1 MSLARSSVITDPQV
15 YQHQLESQSLHQPGR
30 ACALLDDGIFVLVNE
45 LFAQRLG
52 YAHPDQLEATN
63 LLDHSVDVEKGELR
77 LFLRQA
83 SQAHPDDDHLPCLA
97 VHLRMANGKLLAAKL
112 YACRARF
119 EGEEVIEIHMVSAE
133 DQKLSNRVR
142 NLPWRLYLCLLCLL
156 AIIVLPNA
164 LLPKLNINNTP
175 STFLPPDAP
184 SRQFNDYVRTIFP
197 NDEVIILLF
206 EGVAL
211 FSDGFLEAYDQ
222 LGLAVSNLEAIDD
235 VITLTN
241 QDHIEGS
248 EEGFSI
254 SPLVDM
260 ETLDD
265 LHPRERL
272 QRATSDRFAR
282 DALVAADGSAIVMVI
297 VPADLDSS
305 LKNLQLEKAI
315 FQLIEEHQLQGYVR
329 AVSGD
334 ITVDVAQMRMI
345 LQDNMLFIPLIVFIG
360 LLLTWLLFHRLLA
373 VVVTGLV
380 IGAVVNT
387 SLALYVLFQQPF
399 NSISSILPPL
409 LSALT
414 ISALVHVYN
423 ALQYTS
429 HRGLNGR
436 KRVQSAMKDVQK
448 PALYSA
454 VTTAVGLASLG
465 FSSIP
470 PIRMFGLSAALGVGL
485 MYVIIIYLLPPIFV
499 QFDRRPWPKRKSGL
513 QYINHFVG
521 ALSGM
526 GMRHPIA
533 VIVVSALI
541 LTATAPFIARIKVE
555 TNLLEFFH
563 SDHPLRSDTAHIEEK
578 LSGTLP
584 LEVVF
589 ISDDPERLLS
599 PEVLQQMREFQ
610 TWLETLDAVDK
621 TLSIADFV
629 EEMHW
634 GFNAEKPEYRSIP
647 EDSSLISQY
656 LFVYDGEDLF
666 DFIDRDYLHSR
677 IAVSANVHG
686 AKEIRE
692 LIHQTQVQLEN
703 TRVFQQDGIRW
714 EISGAGR
721 LFADQEKL
729 LISGQAKSLGGALML
744 IFLLLYFSWRSWRD
758 AAICMIPNLSPLLMI
773 FIVMG
778 MLRINLDMATTMIAS
793 VAVGI
798 AIDDTIHVYHGFI
811 RRVRVGISPVTALA
825 RTYQQAGRAV
835 MTTTIIL
842 CSQFLLLL
850 ASAFVPMGHFGLLT
864 SIGLLAAL
872 VFDLLLLPAL
882 LIIAFRNYTPPP
894 SPRPREIHAD

>member
-1 MSLARSSVITDPQV
+1 M
-15 YQHQLESQSLHQPGR
+15 
-30 ACALLDDGIFVLVNE
+30 LVNE
-45 LFAQRLG
+45 PFAKQLG
-52 YAHPDQLEATN
+52 YANAEALEATN
-63 LLDHSVDVEKGELR
+63 LLDHSVDVEKDELR
-77 LFLRQA
+77 LFLKQA
-83 SQAHPDDDHLPCLA
+83 TQAHPEDAHWPCLR
-97 VHLRMANGKLLAAKL
+97 VHLRKANGKLLAAEL
-112 YACRARF
+112 YACQVRLDGENVF
-119 EGEEVIEIHMVSAE
+119 EVHMVTAE
-133 DQKLSNRVR
+133 DHKLSNRVR
-142 NLPWRLYLCLLCLL
+142 NLPWRLYLCLLCLM

-164 LLPKLNINNTP
+164 LLPRLNINNTP

-184 SRQFNDYVRTIFP
+184 SRQLNDYVRTIFP

-222 LGLAVSNLEAIDD
+222 LGTAISNLDAIDD
-235 VITLTN
+235 VIMLTN

-248 EEGFSI
+248 EEGFLI
-254 SPLVDM
+254 SPLVDLD
-260 ETLDD
+260 TLDD
-265 LHPRERL
+265 THPRERL
-272 QRATSDRFAR
+272 QRAISDRFAR
-282 DALVAADGSAIVMVI
+282 DALVAADGSAVVMVI

-305 LKNLQLEKAI
+305 LHNLQLEKAI
-315 FQLIEEHQLQGYVR
+315 FQLIEEHLLDGYLH

-334 ITVDVAQMRMI
+334 ISVDVAQMRMI

-360 LLLTWLLFHRLLA
+360 LLLTWILFHRLLA

-387 SLALYVLFQQPF
+387 TIALYVLFQQPF
-399 NSISSILPPL
+399 NSISSITPPL

-423 ALQYTS
+423 ALQYAS
-429 HRGLNGR
+429 HRGLSGR
-436 KRVQSAMKDVQK
+436 KRVESAMRDVQK

-454 VTTAVGLASLG
+454 LTTAMGLASLG

-470 PIRMFGLSAALGVGL
+470 PIRMFGLSAALGVCL

-499 QFDRRPWPKRKSGL
+499 QFDRRPWPKRQSGL
-513 QYINHFVG
+513 QYMNQLVG
-521 ALSGM
+521 TLSGI
-526 GMRHPIA
+526 GMRYPVA
-533 VIVVSALI
+533 VIVISAI
-541 LTATAPFIARIKVE
+541 VLTATAPFIARIKVE

-563 SDHPLRSDTAHIEEK
+563 ADHPLRIDTAHIEEK

-584 LEVVF
+584 LEVVL
-589 ISDDPERLLS
+589 ISDDSDRLIS
-599 PEVLQQMREFQ
+599 PEVLGQMRHFQ
-610 TWLETLDAVDK
+610 QQLETHPSVDK
-621 TLSIADFV
+621 TLSMADFI

-634 GFNAEKPEYRSIP
+634 GFNAEQPQYRSIP
-647 EDSSLISQY
+647 EDPSLISQY

-666 DFIDRDYLHSR
+666 DFIDPDFRHSR
-677 IAVSANVHG
+677 IAISANVHG
-686 AKEIRE
+686 AKQIRE
-692 LIHQTQVQLEN
+692 LIEHVQSQLGAIPA
-703 TRVFQQDGIRW
+703 FQDEGIRW

-729 LISGQAKSLGGALML
+729 LISGQAKSLGSALVL
-744 IFLLLYFSWRSWRD
+744 IFLLLYVSWRSWRD

-882 LIIAFRNYTPPP
+882 LIIVFRNHTPALKPQ
-894 SPRPREIHAD
+894 DL